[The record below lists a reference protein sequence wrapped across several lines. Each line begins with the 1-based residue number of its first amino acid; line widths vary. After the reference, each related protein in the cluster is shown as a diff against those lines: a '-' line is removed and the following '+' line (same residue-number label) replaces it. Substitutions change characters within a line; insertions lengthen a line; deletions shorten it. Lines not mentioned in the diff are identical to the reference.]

1 MEFYVGLDVSLEA
14 TSVCVVNGEGTVV
27 REAKLPSDPDAIE
40 LFLAEWGVRLKRVG
54 LEAFSF
60 SAWLFAALD
69 EKGLPVVCVETRH
82 AKAAMSAM
90 LNKTDRNDARG
101 LAQMMRAGWFRAV
114 HVKSREAQALRMLL
128 AGRKAMLGQAI
139 DLENM
144 IRGLLRPFGLK
155 VGQVAEE
162 RKLIGIVATGF
173 NADRSALNRS
183 RSAMLGPAVHGR
195 ARPRTAPTATDT
207 AHPRAARTIQ
217 RTRVQ
222 SARRGSHPPCS
233 RRRVYARR
241 PEIPPESWSVS
252 MTGAGKL
259 SPGPQPVMETRPR
272 SHSRASRAHLLR
284 YAAPTGGEHPQKN
297 SA

>member
-27 REAKLPSDPDAIE
+27 REAKLPSDPYAIE

-195 ARPRTAPTATDT
+195 EQLRQRQIPLIREPREPFRGHASN
-207 AHPRAARTIQ
+207 PRAAARIHLVAAVVS
-217 RTRVQ
+217 TRVVQ
-222 SARRGSHPPCS
+222 KFHLSHGP
-233 RRRVYARR
+233 
-241 PEIPPESWSVS
+241 
-252 MTGAGKL
+252 
-259 SPGPQPVMETRPR
+259 SP
-272 SHSRASRAHLLR
+272 
-284 YAAPTGGEHPQKN
+284 
-297 SA
+297 